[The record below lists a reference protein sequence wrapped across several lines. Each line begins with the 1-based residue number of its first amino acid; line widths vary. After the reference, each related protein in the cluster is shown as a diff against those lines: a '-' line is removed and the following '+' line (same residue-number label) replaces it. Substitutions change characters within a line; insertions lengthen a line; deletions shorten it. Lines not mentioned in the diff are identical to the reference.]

1 MNIGDKLDAQ
11 ALGHTAID
19 VKSILLAH
27 GYVMPQGSSS
37 KLPLLPPEVQ
47 AEIAALEAEREKY
60 STLDET
66 KVFTCYSPG
75 GVLPNGYCGAVNSA
89 AWRVEVATGIE
100 FLVCGECHTVVEVR

>member
-60 STLDET
+60 GTLDET
-66 KVFTCYSPG
+66 KAFACP
-75 GVLPNGYCGAVNSA
+75 YCGTSNGA
-89 AWRVEVATGIE
+89 AWRVEVATGAE
-100 FLVCGECHTVVEVR
+100 FVCCGECHTVVEVR

>member
-60 STLDET
+60 GTLDES
-66 KVFTCYSPG
+66 KIFTCPYCDTA
-75 GVLPNGYCGAVNSA
+75 NGA
-89 AWRVEVATGIE
+89 AWRVEVATGTE
-100 FLVCGECHTVVEVR
+100 FVACGECHTVVEVR